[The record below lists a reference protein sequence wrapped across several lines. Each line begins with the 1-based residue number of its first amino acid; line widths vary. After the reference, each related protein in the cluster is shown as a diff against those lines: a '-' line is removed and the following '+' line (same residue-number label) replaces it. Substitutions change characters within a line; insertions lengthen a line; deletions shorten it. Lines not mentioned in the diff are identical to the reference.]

1 MTRRNCCSNSMI
13 LLIKNIKIND
23 NKHSLLTSDNI
34 QKLNFI
40 SINYS
45 NDNSI
50 STNTISK
57 IFDIRDSDEELKKM
71 KFQVKIILKAILS
84 IKMMILIIMEI

>member
-1 MTRRNCCSNSMI
+1 MTRRNYSSNSMI

-40 SINYS
+40 SINYN

>member
-1 MTRRNCCSNSMI
+1 MI

-57 IFDIRDSDEELKKM
+57 ICDIRDSDEELKKM

-84 IKMMILIIMEI
+84 IKMMILKIMEI